1 MLGAYITKIART
13 RRKRKMVTRSLKIKL
28 GAIGSL
34 SAFPV
39 TPRGLFE
46 PCSCSVRRCITTS
59 AARMKGSTKWRL
71 KNLFRVALFTL
82 NPPQINSTRSPPTH
96 GIALIRFVIT
106 VARLP
111 IIVLSLYLRFVII
124 PLSQWSFALAT
135 SHRLLIS
142 YPLSKVLG
150 LLLYPPIHDPVL
162 SHSCFKSFFIEPC
175 DSTPM
180 LWEHRLYIKPIP
192 CPSLYRVSIRL

>member
-13 RRKRKMVTRSLKIKL
+13 RRKRKIVTRSLKIKL

-46 PCSCSVRRCITTS
+46 PCSCSVRICITAS

-96 GIALIRFVIT
+96 GMALIRFVIT

-111 IIVLSLYLRFVII
+111 IIVLYPPPYLRLVIIPCLNDHPLSLLLIVFLFLTPYLRF
-124 PLSQWSFALAT
+124 
-135 SHRLLIS
+135 
-142 YPLSKVLG
+142 
-150 LLLYPPIHDPVL
+150 
-162 SHSCFKSFFIEPC
+162 
-175 DSTPM
+175 
-180 LWEHRLYIKPIP
+180 
-192 CPSLYRVSIRL
+192 

>member
-13 RRKRKMVTRSLKIKL
+13 RRKRKIVTRSLKIKL

-46 PCSCSVRRCITTS
+46 PCSCSVRICITAS

-71 KNLFRVALFTL
+71 KNLFRVALLTL

-111 IIVLSLYLRFVII
+111 INWIIVPQSKVPLLSLVSMI
-124 PLSQWSFALAT
+124 SFARGERSFSSSSYFFGLRRRSIIKDNNNNLPPIQWPCT
-135 SHRLLIS
+135 LSLLIQE
-142 YPLSKVLG
+142 
-150 LLLYPPIHDPVL
+150 LL
-162 SHSCFKSFFIEPC
+162 IEPC
-175 DSTPM
+175 DSTP
-180 LWEHRLYIKPIP
+180 LLREHRLYIKPYT
-192 CPSLYRVSIRL
+192 CP

>member
-13 RRKRKMVTRSLKIKL
+13 RRKRKIVTRSLKIKL

-46 PCSCSVRRCITTS
+46 PCSCSVRICITAS

-96 GIALIRFVIT
+96 GMALIRFVIT

-111 IIVLSLYLRFVII
+111 IIVLYPPP
-124 PLSQWSFALAT
+124 PLSKVGYYPLPQWSSALAT
-135 SHRLLIS
+135 SHRFLIS

-150 LLLYPPIHDPVL
+150 LLLYL
-162 SHSCFKSFFIEPC
+162 QYMTLYSLTL
-175 DSTPM
+175 DSRFLYWA
-180 LWEHRLYIKPIP
+180 LW
-192 CPSLYRVSIRL
+192 

>member
-13 RRKRKMVTRSLKIKL
+13 RRKRKIVTRSLKIKL

-46 PCSCSVRRCITTS
+46 PCSCSVRICITAS

-96 GIALIRFVIT
+96 GMALIRFVIT

-111 IIVLSLYLRFVII
+111 IIVSYLYLRFVII
-124 PLSQWSFALAT
+124 PLSQWSSALAT
-135 SHRLLIS
+135 SHRFLIP
-142 YPLSKVLG
+142 YLRFKDYYFTLQYMT
-150 LLLYPPIHDPVL
+150 LYSL
-162 SHSCFKSFFIEPC
+162 TLASRASFIEPC
-175 DSTPM
+175 DSTPL

-192 CPSLYRVSIRL
+192 CPSLYRASIWP

>member
-71 KNLFRVALFTL
+71 KNLFRVALLTL

-111 IIVLSLYLRFVII
+111 INWIVPQSKVPLLSLVSMI
-124 PLSQWSFALAT
+124 SFALAI
-135 SHRLLIS
+135 LLHPSS
-142 YPLSKVLG
+142 YFLTH
-150 LLLYPPIHDPVL
+150 Y
-162 SHSCFKSFFIEPC
+162 
-175 DSTPM
+175 
-180 LWEHRLYIKPIP
+180 
-192 CPSLYRVSIRL
+192 